1 MAFLNSLDI
10 SGSALTA
17 QRLRMDIISQNLA
30 NATTTRTADGGPY
43 RRRAAVFTAAATDD
57 FATCFSKAR
66 HNLGGVVVSR
76 IVTDMSDLRVEYD
89 PEHPDADSEGYVH
102 YPNVDEVKELIDMM
116 AATRAYESN
125 ITALNATKNMALKA
139 LEIGK

>member
-43 RRRAAVFTAAATDD
+43 RRRAAVFTAADD